1 MSAGRGIVGAWPGCR
16 RSVLGA
22 YCKSSRTVRVNVLDF
37 DQSGGRNP
45 SVQRTE
51 RVFQLEVVW

>member
-1 MSAGRGIVGAWPGCR
+1 MSAGRGIVGAWLGCR

-37 DQSGGRNP
+37 DQSGRPIPFGNAN
-45 SVQRTE
+45 
-51 RVFQLEVVW
+51 